1 MSARTRVLLVV
12 LVGVVAGSLAPG
24 VSAPAT
30 SATEPGWVPPSEAS
44 IHPGV
49 QTFTDGGQCTANFVF
64 FDGADVYLGQA
75 AHCAGTDGSTGT
87 DGCEAG
93 SLPLGTD
100 VEIQGA
106 SQPGE
111 LAYSSWIEMQAS
123 NENDDP
129 TCRFNDFA
137 LVRIHPDDVNSVNP
151 SVPFWGGPTTVGATT
166 GFGDSVYSYGNS
178 ILRLGLEPLSPKT
191 GISLGQDG
199 EGWNH
204 PVYTVT
210 PGVPGDSGSAVLGP
224 EGQALGVLVT
234 LQAAPLAGSNGVTDI
249 DRALDYPRTHNASG
263 HGTGG
268 VQLALETAPFSGSLL
283 PILL

>member
-1 MSARTRVLLVV
+1 MSARARVLLVV
-12 LVGVVAGSLAPG
+12 LIGAVAGSLTPG
-24 VSAPAT
+24 VSAPVA
-30 SATEPGWVPPSEAS
+30 SATEPAWAPASEAT

-64 FDGADVYLGQA
+64 FDGTDVYLGQA
-75 AHCAGTDGSTGT
+75 AHCAGTDGSTAT

-111 LAYSSWIEMQAS
+111 LAYSSWIEMRK
-123 NENDDP
+123 NGETDD
-129 TCRFNDFA
+129 TICQFNDFA
-137 LVRIHPDDVNSVNP
+137 LVRIHADDVDSVNP
-151 SVPFWGGPTTVGATT
+151 SVPFWGGPSAVGATT
-166 GFGDSVYSYGNS
+166 AFGDSVYSYGNS

-249 DRALDYPRTHNASG
+249 GRALDYLRTHDASE

-268 VQLALETAPFSGSLL
+268 VELALGTGSFSGSLL
-283 PILL
+283 PGL